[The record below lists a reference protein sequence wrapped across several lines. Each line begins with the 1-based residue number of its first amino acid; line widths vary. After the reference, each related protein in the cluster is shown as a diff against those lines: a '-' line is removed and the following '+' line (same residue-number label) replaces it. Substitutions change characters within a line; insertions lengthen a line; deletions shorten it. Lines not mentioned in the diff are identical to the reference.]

1 MKIQDWAKREDLQLQ
16 WKKAW
21 EENPV
26 LRNGLEVL
34 KQIALPSETRTP
46 QGADVIQFNA
56 LMNARREGYYD
67 AIRNIDAL
75 KEIKVQDKELD
86 QPWEDSAKKDSE

>member
-1 MKIQDWAKREDLQLQ
+1 MKITDWAKREDLQLQ
-16 WKKAW
+16 WKKNW

-26 LRNGLEVL
+26 MMNGLEVL
-34 KQIALPSETRTP
+34 RQIALPSETRVP

-67 AIRNIDAL
+67 ALRNIEAL
-75 KEIKVQDKELD
+75 KEVKVPTEELPE
-86 QPWEDSAKKDSE
+86 PWEEPAKKASE